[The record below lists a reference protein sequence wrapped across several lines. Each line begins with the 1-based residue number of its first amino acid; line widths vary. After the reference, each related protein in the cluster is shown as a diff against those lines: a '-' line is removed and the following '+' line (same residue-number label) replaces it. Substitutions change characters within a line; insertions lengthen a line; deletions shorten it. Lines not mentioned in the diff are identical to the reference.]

1 MYRDTSLLT
10 AAKTVL
16 VFAALAAAG
25 RADTFAI
32 ATGTN
37 TTPGAAQ
44 SVNLSPD
51 LIVDQTAA
59 SLSPTGQAVSP
70 QFYGSDVLG
79 SITGGTPQE
88 YYTTSVLAG
97 QNLNFQ
103 VSPTNPTSQPTE
115 LLLFDNN
122 GNLVAI
128 ASGNGSDGVS
138 SVIDY
143 TVPGGGSGNW
153 TEEVISPSSGSYSYD
168 LRYTSP
174 LTYTTDVLGAI
185 TNTADP
191 NYYSIST
198 NVGDNLD
205 LYVRSTTPIDQNV
218 ELLLFDANGDLVA
231 IASGNA
237 PDGESSIIYYTI
249 PGGDAGSWVAEVLD
263 PTSSLYSYDLQVQG
277 ASGTGPV
284 NPLAVPTPEPS
295 FVVLLGISLLGLA
308 LARKS
313 AR

>member
-10 AAKTVL
+10 TAKTVL
-16 VFAALAAAG
+16 VFAALATAV

-37 TTPGAAQ
+37 TTSGTAQ

-51 LIVDQTAA
+51 LIVDQTPA

-79 SITGGTPQE
+79 SITGGAPQE

-97 QNLNFQ
+97 QNLDFQ
-103 VSPTNPTSQPTE
+103 VSPTNPASQPTE
-115 LLLFDNN
+115 LLLYDNN

-143 TVPGGGSGNW
+143 TVPGGGSGAW
-153 TEEVISPSSGSYSYD
+153 TEEVTSPIGGSYSYD

-174 LTYTTDVLGAI
+174 LTYTTNVLGAI
-185 TNTADP
+185 NSTLDP

-198 NVGDNLD
+198 NVGNNLD

-218 ELLLFDANGDLVA
+218 ELLLYDPNGNLVA

-237 PDGESSIIYYTI
+237 PDGESSIIEYNI
-249 PGGDAGSWVAEVLD
+249 PGGDAGNWVAEVLD
-263 PTSSLYSYDLQVQG
+263 PTSTLYSYDLQIQG

-284 NPLAVPTPEPS
+284 NPLAAPTPEPS
-295 FVVLLGISLLGLA
+295 LVALLGISLVGMA